1 MLKKVDLKK
10 KDLSD
15 YYRYLSEEKTKQ
27 IERSF
32 KRLEDKK
39 IIHINS
45 TSSGG
50 GVAQILTSLVPLFNS
65 GGLDVNWYKI
75 DAQKSFFET
84 TKKVH
89 HLFQGDE
96 VSLSKQEK
104 DLYLKVNKDIA
115 NDLKEIDFDLLVVH
129 DPQPMGCVS
138 FYKKTPAI
146 LRFHLDSSQ
155 YSKSFFDDFIKQYD
169 EVVFSDKKH
178 VIEGVEGNVFAPAID
193 PLSDTNKDL
202 KASRQI
208 IEDLGVDTGKP
219 LISQVSRFDPFKNPL
234 GVIDIY
240 NKAKKEIADLQLIL
254 FGIGGAEDDPEAEEV
269 FKRAKKKADNSKDI
283 YLFFYPESIEEIEAN
298 ESEIVNAIQRESDVI
313 LQNSYREA
321 FGLTVTEAMWKSAPV
336 VGSTGVGIKKQ
347 IKDSKNGFIIK
358 NASEGAEKVVGL
370 IKDTDLRTKIG
381 QDAKLSVKKNYLL
394 TRLLIDHLTLYSRF
408 F

>member
-15 YYRYLSEEKTKQ
+15 YYRYLSEEKIKQ
-27 IERSF
+27 IEKSF

-65 GGLDVNWYKI
+65 GGLDVSWYKI
-75 DAQKSFFET
+75 DAQKSFFEI

-104 DLYLKVNKDIA
+104 GLYLKVNKDIA
-115 NDLKEIDFDLLVVH
+115 SDLKEIDFDLLAVH
-129 DPQPMGCVS
+129 DPQPMGCIN
-138 FYKKTPAI
+138 FYKETPAI

-169 EVVFSDKKH
+169 EIVFSDKRH
-178 VIEGVEGNVFAPAID
+178 VIEGVEGSVFAPAID
-193 PLSDTNKDL
+193 PLSDTNKNL
-202 KASRQI
+202 EKSNKI
-208 IEDLGVDTGKP
+208 IKDLGVRVNKP
-219 LISQVSRFDPFKNPL
+219 VISQVSRFDPFKNPL

-269 FKRAKKKADNSKDI
+269 FKKVKKKANKFKDI
-283 YLFFYPESIEEIEAN
+283 HLFFYPESIEEIEAN

-321 FGLTVTEAMWKSAPV
+321 FGLTVTEAMWKEAPI
-336 VGSTGVGIKKQ
+336 VGSTGVGIQRQ
-347 IKDSKNGFIIK
+347 ITDSENGFIIK
-358 NASEGAEKVVGL
+358 SSSEGAKKVVEL
-370 IKDTDLRTKIG
+370 IEHRNLAKSIG
-381 QDAKLSVKKNYLL
+381 KRAKEHVRENYLL
-394 TRLLIDHLTLYSRF
+394 TRLLRDHLILYNRTI
-408 F
+408 